1 MGRAGIK
8 HPCRSEVRPYL
19 VIIAVIALLAIPGCR
34 DSDSG
39 EEAASAQLPCVV
51 PEGEM
56 ADILDRDDVAAVPQQ
71 DDARCIYASDGQAL
85 VSLSV
90 RTREQFDAERDR
102 FESNGVKLPE
112 LVPVEGFGNEANVD
126 PRYNSLNVTAGGRI
140 ISVEIVGTEPS
151 DPEGQLE
158 LEKDVARAALES
170 V

>member
-1 MGRAGIK
+1 M
-8 HPCRSEVRPYL
+8 
-19 VIIAVIALLAIPGCR
+19 IIPVLALLALPGCR

-56 ADILDRDDVAAVPQQ
+56 ADILDRDDVAAVPQ

-85 VSLSV
+85 VSVSV

-102 FESNGVKLPE
+102 FENSGVKLPE
-112 LVPVEGFGNEANVD
+112 LVTVKGFETEANVD
-126 PRYNSLNVTAGGRI
+126 PRYNSLNVVAGERI
-140 ISVEIVGTEPS
+140 VSVEIVGTEPS
-151 DPEGQLE
+151 DPEDQLE
-158 LEKDVARAALES
+158 LEKDVARAALER

>member
-1 MGRAGIK
+1 VRA
-8 HPCRSEVRPYL
+8 YL
-19 VIIAVIALLAIPGCR
+19 VIIPVIALIAPPGCR

-39 EEAASAQLPCVV
+39 EAAPSAPLPCVV
-51 PEGEM
+51 SEADM
-56 ADILDRDDVAAVPQQ
+56 AQILGRDDVAAVPQY
-71 DDARCIYASDGQAL
+71 DSGRCIYASDGQAL

-112 LVPVEGFGNEANVD
+112 LLPVEGFGKEANID

-151 DPEGQLE
+151 DPEKQLE
-158 LEKDVARAALES
+158 LEKETAQAALES
-170 V
+170 L

>member
-1 MGRAGIK
+1 
-8 HPCRSEVRPYL
+8 L
-19 VIIAVIALLAIPGCR
+19 VIIPVLALLSLPGCR

-56 ADILDRDDVAAVPQQ
+56 AEILDRDDLALVPQ

-85 VSLSV
+85 VSVSV

-151 DPEGQLE
+151 DPEEQLE

>member
-1 MGRAGIK
+1 
-8 HPCRSEVRPYL
+8 L
-19 VIIAVIALLAIPGCR
+19 VIIPVVLALLALPSCR

-39 EEAASAQLPCVV
+39 EEVASAQLPCVV

-71 DDARCIYASDGQAL
+71 DDGRCIYASDGQAL
-85 VSLSV
+85 LSVSV

-102 FESNGVKLPE
+102 FENGGVKLPE
-112 LVPVEGFGNEANVD
+112 LVPVKGFEDEANVD
-126 PRYNSLNVTAGGRI
+126 PRYNSLNVTAGERI

-151 DPEGQLE
+151 APEKQLE
-158 LEKDVARAALES
+158 LEKDVARAALER